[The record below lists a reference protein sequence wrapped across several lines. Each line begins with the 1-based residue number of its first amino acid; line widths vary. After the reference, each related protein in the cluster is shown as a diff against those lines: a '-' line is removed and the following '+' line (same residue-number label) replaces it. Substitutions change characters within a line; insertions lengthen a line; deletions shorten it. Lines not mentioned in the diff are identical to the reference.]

1 MSAPLHIGIEGVG
14 VWSALLPDWDTGRCV
29 LCGQI
34 DKVANAPSQPAPSL
48 LAPTER
54 RRAQQAVLLAVDA
67 AQQACGM
74 AGRDPRELPNV
85 FASAYGDLEIN
96 DYLCATLAR
105 EPSDM
110 SPTKFHNSVHNAPAG
125 YWSIATGCMA
135 SSTALSAGAATFG
148 AGLLEAALFAHNESC
163 AVLFAAYDIAAV
175 GPLADVVACRDPFAA
190 AFVLAPPSPQ
200 AIACLRLRT
209 EHAGAELAPEADV
222 LHASYRDNPAA
233 RSLPLLTAL
242 ARRTPGSQVLRA
254 GPALNLRME
263 ILF

>member
-1 MSAPLHIGIEGVG
+1 MSAPVHIGVEGIG
-14 VWSALLPDWDTGRCV
+14 VWSAELPNWDSGRDI
-29 LCGQI
+29 LCGKV
-34 DKVANAPSQPAPSL
+34 DKAVDAISRPAPSL

-54 RRAQQAVLLAVDA
+54 RRAQQAVLLAIEA
-67 AQQACGM
+67 AQQACSM

-96 DYLCATLAR
+96 DYLCAILAR
-105 EPSDM
+105 EPNDM

-148 AGLLEAALFAHNESC
+148 AGLLEAAVLAHSESC
-163 AVLFAAYDIAAV
+163 AVLLTAYDIAAV
-175 GPLADVVACRDPFAA
+175 GALADVVPCRA
-190 AFVLAPPSPQ
+190 AFAVALVLAPPSQ
-200 AIACLRLRT
+200 RAIARLLLQP
-209 EHAGAELAPEADV
+209 EYSAIDLAPEADV
-222 LHASYRDNPAA
+222 LHASYRGNPAA

-242 ARRTPGSQVLRA
+242 ARRAPGTQLLPA
-254 GPALNLRME
+254 GAALNLRME